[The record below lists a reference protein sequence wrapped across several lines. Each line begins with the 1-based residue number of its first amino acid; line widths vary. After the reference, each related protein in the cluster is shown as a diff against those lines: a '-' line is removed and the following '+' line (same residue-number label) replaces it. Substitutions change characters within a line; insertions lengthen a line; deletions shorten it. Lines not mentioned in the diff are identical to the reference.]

1 LTIIWT
7 TLTVLS
13 SGVARLGRHGSSRG
27 FSGDVGT
34 RTCRFFVFFVMRSIS
49 FHWVLLSP
57 ISPLSELL
65 VELFC
70 LERSA
75 IESKQKTPF
84 VSLLAWNTCNR
95 VKIGGIHLLAA
106 VQLLDG
112 SLDGFT
118 LGVRDGSEAAEL
130 SSVVIARQVHVF
142 DLAVLLD
149 DGA

>member
-1 LTIIWT
+1 
-7 TLTVLS
+7 
-13 SGVARLGRHGSSRG
+13 
-27 FSGDVGT
+27 
-34 RTCRFFVFFVMRSIS
+34 M
-49 FHWVLLSP
+49 
-57 ISPLSELL
+57 
-65 VELFC
+65 
-70 LERSA
+70 
-75 IESKQKTPF
+75 
-84 VSLLAWNTCNR
+84 
-95 VKIGGIHLLAA
+95 IHLLAA